1 MDSKMKKELT
11 KQLSVAR
18 QTSVDMAR
26 RHTQDLKTAKEAVAL
41 ATDVARVAKAEHT
54 RLDKIFARGQSQSRN
69 YMKKGKL
76 KKGKYIRGD
85 TKDMR
90 FPGAVDQEREAKA
103 QWYIWQD
110 AKDVRERAKVDLR
123 RLNEKSS
130 SSSRSARPDDVSTGM
145 TEAEGA
151 DLLKNLVA
159 DTRGPRHQT
168 FWPRG
173 ATRKKKTRRSKRRST
188 KRRRRSRRSRK
199 GSTKHRRHS
208 RKRSTKH
215 RRHSRKRST
224 KRRRRSRRSRHS
236 HRRRS

>member
-1 MDSKMKKELT
+1 MDSKMQKELT

-26 RHTQDLKTAKEAVAL
+26 RHELELQRAEEAVAL
-41 ATDVARVAKAEHT
+41 ATDVARVAKEEYT
-54 RLDKIFARGQSQSRN
+54 RLDRIFARGQSQSRN

-76 KKGKYIRGD
+76 KKGKYIRGSV
-85 TKDMR
+85 KDMR
-90 FPGAVDQEREAKA
+90 FPGAVEQEREAKA
-103 QWYIWQD
+103 QWNIMYD
-110 AKDVRERAKVDLR
+110 ANNKLAKAKLDLR
-123 RLNEKSS
+123 RLNEKTSS
-130 SSSRSARPDDVSTGM
+130 SPRSARPAAATGM
-145 TEAEGA
+145 TVAAGE
-151 DLLKNLVA
+151 DLLKSLVA

-173 ATRKKKTRRSKRRST
+173 ATRKKKSRRSKRRST
-188 KRRRRSRRSRK
+188 KRRRTRRSRK
-199 GSTKHRRHS
+199 G
-208 RKRSTKH
+208 STKH